1 MASLFVPSGWD
12 AHWGRWGCPQGTL
25 TVPSGLA
32 LQQQPRASSGAR
44 DLGDGTPPCPI
55 SPSVS
60 WSHQDPTA
68 PPDPAA
74 LQVLSTDPSQP
85 KCSNGECQPLG
96 TPPPSPSD
104 GAAVPFGS
112 LSSLLA
118 ACDVASRT
126 QPLSQTGP
134 AAISTVRRCH
144 LTILVPIPSIT
155 PPMQWPRVPHPIP
168 PVLLPRSPSSPS
180 PTAVTEGQG
189 AGSQHLSDRRME
201 SLQGITVVWGG
212 PLQRPLLPVS
222 ARTESGRCTT
232 RLFPPTVGS
241 VC

>member
-1 MASLFVPSGWD
+1 MEAEWHLSFIKTPPVPSGWD

-44 DLGDGTPPCPI
+44 DLGDGTPPCPV

-104 GAAVPFGS
+104 GATVPFGS
-112 LSSLLA
+112 LSSLRA
-118 ACDVASRT
+118 ACDVTSRT

-144 LTILVPIPSIT
+144 LTVLVPIPSII
-155 PPMQWPRVPHPIP
+155 PPCSGPVCPTQSHRCYCHDPRPHP
-168 PVLLPRSPSSPS
+168 V
-180 PTAVTEGQG
+180 
-189 AGSQHLSDRRME
+189 
-201 SLQGITVVWGG
+201 
-212 PLQRPLLPVS
+212 PLLS
-222 ARTESGRCTT
+222 LRGRG
-232 RLFPPTVGS
+232 LALNI
-241 VC
+241 

>member
-1 MASLFVPSGWD
+1 M
-12 AHWGRWGCPQGTL
+12 
-25 TVPSGLA
+25 
-32 LQQQPRASSGAR
+32 
-44 DLGDGTPPCPI
+44 GDGTPPCPV

-68 PPDPAA
+68 PPHPAA

-85 KCSNGECQPLG
+85 KCTNGECQPLG

-104 GAAVPFGS
+104 GATVPFGS

-118 ACDVASRT
+118 ACDVTSCT

-134 AAISTVRRCH
+134 AAISTVLRCH
-144 LTILVPIPSIT
+144 LTVLVPIPSIT

-189 AGSQHLSDRRME
+189 AGSLHLSDRRME